1 MKGNQGRGGN
11 GMVAHFSGT
20 TLDAQERYATG
31 TKTILDNWLQGK
43 AQTPADVIVE
53 NGDYATKAY
62 GQRK

>member
-1 MKGNQGRGGN
+1 
-11 GMVAHFSGT
+11 MVAHYSGT
-20 TLDAQERYATG
+20 TLDAQERYASG
-31 TKTILDNWLQGK
+31 TKTILDNWLQGR